1 MTNIIDASNRF
12 NKDKKPKTMHIE
24 SPVYEIGTGYMVMD
38 ISTQLDLISYKNIHY
53 ISQGQVGE
61 SGEVIN
67 LNMLLNICKS
77 IFNSICLPFG
87 GQKVR
92 VMVERENEL
101 GEFAVYIHRTDPL
114 TLLRIMRTGDNVNF
128 ENDFG
133 FTAEYVSITE
143 DDDEIDIYTE
153 EAHKAWT
160 AREPKFKF
168 DPDSSISSKS
178 IEAIISNME
187 LIARSA
193 GEHGRMAYH
202 PSIGGCQ
209 LFSIGIKRSLK
220 RMIVINLSLA
230 KT

>member
-1 MTNIIDASNRF
+1 
-12 NKDKKPKTMHIE
+12 
-24 SPVYEIGTGYMVMD
+24 
-38 ISTQLDLISYKNIHY
+38 
-53 ISQGQVGE
+53 
-61 SGEVIN
+61 
-67 LNMLLNICKS
+67 MLLNICKS
-77 IFNSICLPFG
+77 IFSTVCLPFG

-92 VMVERENEL
+92 VMVEREDEL

-133 FTAEYVSITE
+133 FTAEYVSISE
-143 DDDEIDIYTE
+143 DDDEVDIYTE
-153 EAHKAWT
+153 EAHKAWM

-209 LFSIGIKRSLK
+209 LFSIGIKRSLL
-220 RMIVINLSLA
+220 NA
-230 KT
+230 